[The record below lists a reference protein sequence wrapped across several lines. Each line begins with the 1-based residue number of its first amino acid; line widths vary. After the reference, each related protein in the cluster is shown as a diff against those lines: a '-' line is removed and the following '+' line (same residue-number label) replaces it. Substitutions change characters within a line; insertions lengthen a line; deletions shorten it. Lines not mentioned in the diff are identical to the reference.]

1 MPFDPNTLLRE
12 LEIKADLLLDDWS
25 DVAPPEPAQ
34 ATTRYVAVSGIQ
46 PNMEL
51 QDLHVDLSEIFAQ
64 HANPVTV
71 DLRGG
76 INSRDDHDP
85 EKHGPLPYQECLVK
99 FGAPV
104 PSDEALAAITAAL
117 VAQCER
123 RDIMFDDYCL
133 KMDANY
139 RP

>member
-1 MPFDPNTLLRE
+1 MPFDPNMLLQGLDKR
-12 LEIKADLLLDDWS
+12 ADLLEDWDDAAS
-25 DVAPPEPAQ
+25 MPETG
-34 ATTRYVAVSGIQ
+34 TTRYVAVSGIQ

-51 QDLHVDLSEIFAQ
+51 QDVHIDLSKAFARQ
-64 HANPVTV
+64 ANPVTV

-76 INSRDDHDP
+76 MNSRDHHDP
-85 EKHGPLPYQECLVK
+85 KEHGPLPYQECLVK